1 MAQTNQVRARSEPV
15 DSSLLFLQAERNHRS
30 YAVFTKKLD
39 EDTLITPRR
48 ADLSFWQ
55 HIKQLPNETINEHVQ
70 VYLDNVGLG
79 LLAKLGKQRLDWS
92 LVTAMIERWRPETHT
107 FHLPIDGDVFSGIW
121 YETNDSDW
129 IPFVETYLG
138 ISRQAIGNGGI
149 LRGRILISVLITK
162 LNEEVGDTIESHQQ
176 RARVYI
182 LAMMGGILF
191 SDANAY
197 DVPLSFLH
205 TIVDLSPANRI
216 SWGSAVLSH
225 LYRNLCKAAT
235 NYEAKAINGSL
246 LLVQQWV
253 YERIPSLAPILRT
266 DVRKIPE
273 DLPPNQISLIP
284 APYGSRWH
292 GKRTNKNTPA
302 HFIWQPYDDELF
314 ARLPEQCT
322 ADRPLWSYRGP
333 IIFWATIETHL
344 PDRVCRQFGWGQP
357 IPGVEYLLPTQTHHQ
372 LHKTNLSMKRSV
384 DMSANAPQATYIAEW
399 NDRANRIF
407 VGRDGGGVSRGYYDW
422 YKARTVVHITDPG
435 TDEGTNTYPNWAGTT
450 NVYEE
455 GLWRMQDM
463 AFAQMQPNSQPNP
476 QTFYDMPHNLLSYA
490 HHQQPDA
497 PFE

>member
-15 DSSLLFLQAERNHRS
+15 DSSLLFLQAERNHIS
-30 YAVFTKKLD
+30 YVVFTKKLD
-39 EDTLITPRR
+39 EDTLIKPRR

-55 HIKQLPNETINEHVQ
+55 YIKQLPNETINEHVQ

-92 LVTAMIERWRPETHT
+92 LVTAMIERWRLEAHT
-107 FHLPIDGDVFSGIW
+107 FHLSIDGDVFSGIW

-138 ISRQAIGNGGI
+138 ISRQAIGNRGI
-149 LRGRILISVLITK
+149 CRGRILISVLITE

-191 SDANAY
+191 SDANA
-197 DVPLSFLH
+197 
-205 TIVDLSPANRI
+205 
-216 SWGSAVLSH
+216 
-225 LYRNLCKAAT
+225 NLCKAAT

-266 DVRKIPE
+266 DVRKIPK
-273 DLPPNQISLIP
+273 DLPPNQIPLIP

-302 HFIWQPYDDELF
+302 HVLSTYRSLLSALTPRQFIWQPYDDELF

-322 ADRPLWSYRGP
+322 ADRPLWSYSRP

-344 PDRVCRQFGWGQP
+344 PDR
-357 IPGVEYLLPTQTHHQ
+357 THHQ
-372 LHKTNLSMKRSV
+372 LHKTNLRMKRSV
-384 DMSANAPQATYIAEW
+384 DMRANAPQATYIAEW

-422 YKARTVVHITDPG
+422 YKARTVVHITDPR
-435 TDEGTNTYPNWAGTT
+435 TDEGTNTYPNRAGTT

-476 QTFYDMPHNLLSYA
+476 QAFYDMPHNLLSYA

-497 PFE
+497 PFEYYPSQNFEFPAYDDGAQSHYHV

>member
-30 YAVFTKKLD
+30 YAVFTKKLH
-39 EDTLITPRR
+39 EDTLIKPRR

-138 ISRQAIGNGGI
+138 ISRHAIGNRGI
-149 LRGRILISVLITK
+149 RRGRILIFVLITE

-216 SWGSAVLSH
+216 SWRSAVLAH

-273 DLPPNQISLIP
+273 DLPPNQIPLIP

-314 ARLPEQCT
+314 ARLPAQCT

-344 PDRVCRQFGWGQP
+344 PDR
-357 IPGVEYLLPTQTHHQ
+357 
-372 LHKTNLSMKRSV
+372 
-384 DMSANAPQATYIAEW
+384 ATYIAEW

-422 YKARTVVHITDPG
+422 YKALTVVHITDPG

-450 NVYEE
+450 NVYAMMKI
-455 GLWRMQDM
+455 GNNYRGGVQGNL
-463 AFAQMQPNSQPNP
+463 SQ
-476 QTFYDMPHNLLSYA
+476 QGAELVITCDIYVGDVMGT
-490 HHQQPDA
+490 D
-497 PFE
+497 